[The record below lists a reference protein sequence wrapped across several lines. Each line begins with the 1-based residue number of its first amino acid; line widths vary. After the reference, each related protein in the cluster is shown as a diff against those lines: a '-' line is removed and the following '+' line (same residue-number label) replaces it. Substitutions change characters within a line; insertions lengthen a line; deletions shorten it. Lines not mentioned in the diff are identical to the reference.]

1 MSKRQTY
8 PSDLTDEQWDII
20 RWFLP
25 RRRTAVG
32 RPNSV
37 DRRALIDAILYILRT
52 GCQWRQLPH
61 DFPPWGTVASQFYRW
76 RRAGLWERIEQAL
89 YTRVR
94 QQEGKKPKPT
104 AGIIDSQ
111 SVKTT
116 EVGGPRG
123 YDAGKKVT
131 GRKRHIVVDTLGLLI
146 ACVVHP
152 AGIQDYDGIEYVLDK
167 VKARFPRLKKI
178 YADSIYACK
187 HTPLCVWYLWR
198 IVLEIVR
205 RPWRTGTFV
214 VLKKRWIVERSFAWL
229 GRQRRLARD
238 YERSTQVSETMIHIA
253 MIKIMLR
260 RLKPA

>member
-1 MSKRQTY
+1 MGKVLVECKGHTY
-8 PSDLTDEQWDII
+8 HVNCVVFSP
-20 RWFLP
+20 
-25 RRRTAVG
+25 
-32 RPNSV
+32 
-37 DRRALIDAILYILRT
+37 
-52 GCQWRQLPH
+52 WRQLPH

-198 IVLEIVR
+198 IAPSSITS
-205 RPWRTGTFV
+205 RT
-214 VLKKRWIVERSFAWL
+214 
-229 GRQRRLARD
+229 AR
-238 YERSTQVSETMIHIA
+238 T
-253 MIKIMLR
+253 
-260 RLKPA
+260 PAAR

>member
-8 PSDLTDEQWDII
+8 PSDLTDEQWDVL
-20 RWFLP
+20 RPLLP
-25 RRRTAVG
+25 RKKTAAG
-32 RPNSV
+32 RPPTT
-37 DRRALIDAILYILRT
+37 DRRAVIDAILFLLRT

-61 DFPPWGTVASQFYRW
+61 NFPPWGTVASQFYRW
-76 RRAGLWERIEQAL
+76 RRAGVWERVEQAL

-94 QQEGKKPKPT
+94 QYEGKAPQPT

-116 EVGGPRG
+116 EAGGPKG
-123 YDAGKKVT
+123 YDAGKKLT

-152 AGIQDYDGIEYVLDK
+152 ADVQDYDGIEHVLDK
-167 VKARFPRLKKI
+167 VKARFPRLRKL

-187 HTPLCVWYLWR
+187 QTPLCVWYLWR
-198 IVLEIVR
+198 IVVEVVR
-205 RPWRTGTFV
+205 RPWRLGKFV
-214 VLKKRWIVERSFAWL
+214 VLQKRWIVERSFAWL

-238 YERSTQVSETMIHIA
+238 YERSGEISETMIHIA